1 MENNMKMD
9 ELMKEIKEITKN
21 QHSSSK
27 VDEIR
32 VMRAMLNDPDFTVSV
47 YDKNKGY
54 IGTRCPR
61 EEALNVY
68 SISIFISSLSAVNV

>member
-32 VMRAMLNDPDFTVSV
+32 VMRAMLNDPDFTVS
-47 YDKNKGY
+47 
-54 IGTRCPR
+54 I
-61 EEALNVY
+61 
-68 SISIFISSLSAVNV
+68 